1 MGYDYKEHI
10 SNAKRLYEIGDN
22 ASLRYCALELR
33 FAIECHVY
41 IQLRA
46 GLGTIPETVINTWQP
61 PQAIKSLCM
70 FEETADQDL
79 KVTITC
85 DDSNEITANY
95 KNIKYKDL
103 NKWYNTLGSFLHQ
116 PTIKKQEFQ
125 VDKDK
130 LNSIL
135 SNLAELCDHQLITF
149 HRGYEKIK
157 CEKCKKEIIF
167 TKSYVKKNNKIDCQ
181 NAGCH
186 NYVIIR
192 LAPDGT
198 YESLQSAVVACFI
211 CGEKNHISLCDMED
225 GAELYCKT
233 CKNKHVIKKAIFSQ
247 DKVVPMPE
255 FTFENSLLV
264 EDKE

>member
-1 MGYDYKEHI
+1 MGYDFKEHI

-22 ASLRYCALELR
+22 TSLRYCALELR

-46 GLGTIPETVINTWQP
+46 GLGKIPETVINTWQP

-85 DDSNEITANY
+85 DDSYEITASY

-103 NKWYNTLGSFLHQ
+103 SKWYNTLGSFLHQ

-125 VDKDK
+125 VDKNK
-130 LNSIL
+130 LSSIL
-135 SNLAELCDHQLITF
+135 AKLAELCDQQLITF
-149 HRGYEKIK
+149 HRGYEQIK

-167 TKSYVKKNNKIDCQ
+167 TKDYVKKHNKIDCQ
-181 NAGCH
+181 NAGCP
-186 NYVIIR
+186 NFVIIR
-192 LAPDGT
+192 LAPDGK
-198 YESLQSAVVACFI
+198 YESFQSAGVPCFI
-211 CGEKNHISLCDMED
+211 CGERIHISLCDMKD
-225 GAELYCKT
+225 GAEFYCKK
-233 CKNKHVIKKAIFSQ
+233 CKNKHVIKKFIFSQ
-247 DKVVPMPE
+247 GTVVPIPE
-255 FTFENSLLV
+255 FTFENTLLI

>member
-1 MGYDYKEHI
+1 
-10 SNAKRLYEIGDN
+10 
-22 ASLRYCALELR
+22 
-33 FAIECHVY
+33 
-41 IQLRA
+41 
-46 GLGTIPETVINTWQP
+46 
-61 PQAIKSLCM
+61 
-70 FEETADQDL
+70 
-79 KVTITC
+79 
-85 DDSNEITANY
+85 
-95 KNIKYKDL
+95 NIKYKDL

-247 DKVVPMPE
+247 DKVVPIPE

>member
-125 VDKDK
+125 VDKNK

-149 HRGYEKIK
+149 HRDYEKIK

-167 TKSYVKKNNKIDCQ
+167 TENYVKKNNKIDCQ

-198 YESLQSAVVACFI
+198 YESFQSAVVACFI
-211 CGEKNHISLCDMED
+211 CGEKNHILLCDMED

-247 DKVVPMPE
+247 DKVAPIPE